1 MRTPCGQCEQ
11 STRAD
16 RSLTE
21 AVERASRMTAGNR
34 DIASV
39 LVVPGRR
46 PTYEELSLIRESVA
60 LLDVDL
66 TVRGDGSIAVRK
78 QQDLEQAEAH
88 VERIKPI
95 RLIVATERKAIATLE
110 HVCSELVNWD
120 AGFNGLAEGIR

>member
-1 MRTPCGQCEQ
+1 MRTACGQCEE
-11 STRAD
+11 SGFAD

-21 AVERASRMTAGNR
+21 AVERASRLAVNSS

-78 QQDLEQAEAH
+78 QQGLEQVQAES
-88 VERIKPI
+88 ERTTPI
-95 RLIVATERKAIATLE
+95 RLIVATERRAIATIE
-110 HVCSELVNWD
+110 RMCSELVNWD